1 MSILRKEL
9 TDIAKEWNCHLLS
22 PNRNNTQSGRPDV
35 MYFLH
40 YLHGTTD
47 QLISIDTAETDKFID
62 ITSAATS
69 DFPDEFGEF
78 EETLVNEDNMPHDA
92 PSASDL
98 YLYHLSKIEGY
109 NKTTLNVLNFAS
121 ILNFAVFAF
130 FPKFWN

>member
-1 MSILRKEL
+1 
-9 TDIAKEWNCHLLS
+9 
-22 PNRNNTQSGRPDV
+22 

-47 QLISIDTAETDKFID
+47 QLISI
-62 ITSAATS
+62 

-130 FPKFWN
+130 FPKF

>member
-1 MSILRKEL
+1 
-9 TDIAKEWNCHLLS
+9 
-22 PNRNNTQSGRPDV
+22 

-40 YLHGTTD
+40 YLHRTTD

-130 FPKFWN
+130 FPKF